1 MLFYGIGQIY
11 LSKSPNVAWY
21 DDTAAQKYSNQW
33 LPTCLT
39 DYQVSV
45 VALCAVFLVSF
56 STYVLYHMVKPDDGK
71 IPHGSQH
78 YKADVGTNSR
88 PHAAGVGHDAGLLGW
103 GEEQWASPF
112 G

>member
-1 MLFYGIGQIY
+1 MWLGTMILQ
-11 LSKSPNVAWY
+11 LKSTV
-21 DDTAAQKYSNQW
+21 TSGF
-33 LPTCLT
+33 LTCLT